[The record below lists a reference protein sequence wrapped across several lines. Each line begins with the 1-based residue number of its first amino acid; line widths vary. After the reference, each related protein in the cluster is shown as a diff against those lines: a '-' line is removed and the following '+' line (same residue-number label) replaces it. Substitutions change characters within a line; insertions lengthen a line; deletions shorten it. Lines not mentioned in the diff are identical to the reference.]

1 LIIKLKTI
9 GWVIV
14 FQKLIKQLILH
25 SQKRG
30 MRVIIGLTSFI
41 GAGKT
46 TVGDYLV
53 KKGFVFYS
61 LSDVIREE
69 IRSRGLEITRDR
81 LTEVGNEL
89 RKKFGSSVLADRIIE
104 KISKE
109 PSENYVIDSIR
120 NPAEIE
126 ALKKRKDFKLLFV
139 DAPIETRFKRIVER
153 QREKDPQTFDD
164 FKKTEE
170 REMQSK
176 DSSSQQLLKCKQMAD
191 IVIVNDSSVKALY
204 KKIDNIIGGTK

>member
-1 LIIKLKTI
+1 
-9 GWVIV
+9 
-14 FQKLIKQLILH
+14 
-25 SQKRG
+25 
-30 MRVIIGLTSFI
+30 MIIGLTSFN

-69 IRSRGLEITRDR
+69 IKARGLEITRDK
-81 LTEVGNEL
+81 LIEVGNEL

-104 KISKE
+104 KINKE
-109 PSENYVIDSIR
+109 PDKNYAIDSIR
-120 NPAEIE
+120 NPAEII

-139 DAPIETRFKRIVER
+139 DAPIELRFKRTAER
-153 QREKDPQTFDD
+153 QREKDPVTFED

-170 REMQSK
+170 REMQNK

-191 IVIVNDSSVKALY
+191 IVIVNDSTMKTLY
-204 KKIDNIIGGTK
+204 KKIDKIIG